1 MWGESLVRWGVGMGR
16 ACAGC
21 LVAVLEGAGVF
32 ASELCGVSAARFRR
46 VPGFGRACAVV
57 AGVLASERCL
67 AVGFFGGRLSF
78 ARARGVPVR
87 FRWGFD
93 F

>member
-46 VPGFGRACAVV
+46 VPGLGVACAVF
-57 AGVLASERCL
+57 AGFWLLSGAGGGTSDAASL
-67 AVGFFGGRLSF
+67 WDPRLE
-78 ARARGVPVR
+78 
-87 FRWGFD
+87 
-93 F
+93 